1 MFYANF
7 RVGIGTWWNFAK
19 VTSAKI
25 PFFSQFPDFAKNAEF
40 TFTFEQLKIS
50 IAKES
55 NDNIRIDNIS
65 KNDEPHEIFDKICND
80 IYCSLEKNK
89 KRLR

>member
-25 PFFSQFPDFAKNAEF
+25 PFFNQFPDFAKNAEF
-40 TFTFEQLKIS
+40 TFTFEQIKI
-50 IAKES
+50 I
-55 NDNIRIDNIS
+55 
-65 KNDEPHEIFDKICND
+65 
-80 IYCSLEKNK
+80 EKK
-89 KRLR
+89 KKK

>member
-1 MFYANF
+1 MNKEKTGVDVSFTKKVDLWVFYANF

-40 TFTFEQLKIS
+40 TFTFELS
-50 IAKES
+50 R
-55 NDNIRIDNIS
+55 N
-65 KNDEPHEIFDKICND
+65 FT
-80 IYCSLEKNK
+80 K
-89 KRLR
+89 KFIKTA